1 MKLHYFFGCILA
13 AASLAV
19 WPEIGLAH
27 GVGKEEAEAQTFRV
41 EARTSRV
48 QARASLGLI
57 SLPGR
62 AIVFIAISTTE
73 TGVS

>member
-27 GVGKEEAEAQTFRV
+27 GGGGVGEEAV

-73 TGVS
+73 MGVS

>member
-27 GVGKEEAEAQTFRV
+27 GAEEAV

-48 QARASLGLI
+48 QARASLRLI

-73 TGVS
+73 MGVS

>member
-13 AASLAV
+13 TASLAV
-19 WPEIGLAH
+19 WPEIDLAH
-27 GVGKEEAEAQTFRV
+27 GAEVV
-41 EARTSRV
+41 EARTFRV

-62 AIVFIAISTTE
+62 AIDFIAISTTE
-73 TGVS
+73 MGVS

>member
-1 MKLHYFFGCILA
+1 M
-13 AASLAV
+13 
-19 WPEIGLAH
+19 
-27 GVGKEEAEAQTFRV
+27 VGEEAAEAHTSRVEARASQV

-73 TGVS
+73 MGVS